1 MANKYWVGNGG
12 NWTNTSHWSL
22 TSGGASGV
30 AIPSNADNVYFD
42 ANSFNIASQTVVMDN
57 SNNQCFDMDWTGATN
72 NPTLTMTSKTW
83 WIYGSLTLI
92 SAMTVSS
99 SFSHNI
105 YFKATTTG
113 KTITFAGNHSS
124 FNCGFWFD
132 GAGGGWT
139 LQDEMYT
146 SSASNR
152 TITLTRGSL
161 DTNNQTITTG
171 GFNSSNTNTRSLTL
185 GSSTISC
192 GRGFNISSTTGL
204 TFDAGTSTINIT
216 GYGDFDSGGLTYN
229 DLNFT
234 AAIGNVITGENTFS
248 DLTVTGGTNTG
259 ASIYIADDQVVTG
272 TFTINANSELNRV
285 LCVSVVDTNA
295 VFSSTVRTIT
305 AGATS
310 FDYVDFQYITAAG
323 VSSPWSGT
331 LLGDC
336 TGNTDITFRTPDD
349 YYWIGDA
356 GNWADGANWSLS
368 SGGGA
373 ASLYPLA
380 SDNAYFD
387 ANSFSSGSQTVTANI
402 KRICND
408 LDFTGVTD
416 TPTFSSPSA
425 NVRGNVTF
433 VSGMAL
439 SAIFRLAFENM
450 TGTSILT
457 SGTHVL
463 YGFGCFGKGT
473 VQLADDASIGI
484 AQFSF
489 SQGTF
494 DANDYNIS
502 LASTFSSSN
511 SNSRTILMGSGNW
524 TFTGPYNTWNT
535 SISTN
540 LVLTP
545 ETSTVIINDTSAT
558 LKYFYGGGLTFNNLL
573 FTGVGTGILRFS
585 TNDVTF
591 NTLTIDT
598 QPKTVQVTPGET
610 ITVTNLVATGSAGNL
625 ITLTSQYSGQAWNI
639 VGAGGTISNDY
650 LSIKDSQASG
660 AIWLAGDNSVDVSN
674 NSGWIFSSVGPT
686 YNGAFFQLF

>member
-12 NWTNTSHWSL
+12 NWNDTNHWSL
-22 TSGGASGV
+22 TSGGASG
-30 AIPSNADNVYFD
+30 AGAPSSADNAYFD
-42 ANSFNIASQTVVMDN
+42 ANSFSSGSQTVTVN
-57 SNNQCFDMDWTGATN
+57 ITLSCTDMDWTGVTDT
-72 NPTLTMTSKTW
+72 PTFASSNKFLY
-83 WIYGSLTLI
+83 IYGSFTLV
-92 SAMTVSS
+92 SGMTVSS
-99 SFSHNI
+99 NFSRNI

-146 SSASNR
+146 SSASGRN
-152 TITLTRGSL
+152 ITLTRGSL

-192 GRGFNISSTTGL
+192 GRGFYISSTTGL
-204 TFDAGTSTINIT
+204 TFDVGTSTINISD
-216 GYGDFDSGGLTYN
+216 YDFDGGGLTYN
-229 DLNFT
+229 DVNFT
-234 AAIGNVITGENTFS
+234 AAATEVIIGENTFS
-248 DLTVTGGTNTG
+248 DLTVTGGTHTG

-285 LCVSVVDTNA
+285 LCASVVDTDA

-402 KRICND
+402 RRICND

-416 TPTFSSPSA
+416 TPTFSSSSA
-425 NVRGNVTF
+425 NARGNVTF

-439 SAIFRLAFENM
+439 SATFSLVFENM
-450 TGTSILT
+450 TGTSTLT
-457 SGTHVL
+457 SGTHTI
-463 YGFGCFGKGT
+463 YGFSCIGKGT

-489 SQGTF
+489 IQGTF

-502 LASTFSSSN
+502 FASTFSSGN

-524 TFTGPYNTWNT
+524 TFTGPNNTWNT

-573 FTGVGTGILRFS
+573 FTGVGTGLLRFS
-585 TNDVTF
+585 NSDVTF

-598 QPKTVQVTPGET
+598 QPKTVQVTLGET

-625 ITLTSQYSGQAWNI
+625 ITLTSQYSGEAWNI

-660 AIWLAGDNSVDVSN
+660 AIWLAGDNSVNVSN
-674 NSGWIFSSVGPT
+674 NTGWIFSSVGPT